1 MLLFFCR
8 DLATRNCIISSDFI
22 VKVSYPA
29 LSKDKYNRE
38 YFKHRNTL
46 LPIRWLAPECIQ
58 EDEYT
63 TKSDIFA
70 FGVVVWELFTQAT
83 KMPFEDLSN
92 EEVIQRS
99 QTGKLEWECAEGTP
113 ECLKEILV
121 SFNWRQS
128 LILFFFINLIFI
140 FSLPA
145 GMLIPKNAHHLV
157 SWVRL

>member
-1 MLLFFCR
+1 M
-8 DLATRNCIISSDFI
+8 ATRNCIISSDFI

-63 TKSDIFA
+63 TKSDIYA

-83 KMPFEDLSN
+83 KLPFEDLSN

-99 QTGKLEWECAEGTP
+99 QSGKLEWQCADNTP
-113 ECLKEILV
+113 DSLKEILV
-121 SFNWRQS
+121 SYKK
-128 LILFFFINLIFI
+128 IH
-140 FSLPA
+140 FSRTKGTYVYLLNFYRPLA
-145 GMLIPKNAHHLV
+145 GMLIPRKGPHLV
-157 SWVRL
+157 NWVQL

>member
-1 MLLFFCR
+1 MKNICTSLHR

-29 LSKDKYNRE
+29 LCKDKYSRE

-63 TKSDIFA
+63 TKSDIYA

-83 KMPFEDLSN
+83 KMPLEELSN

-99 QTGKLEWECAEGTP
+99 QAQKLEWQCAEGTP

-121 SFNWRQS
+121 GCAIENIWRECY
-128 LILFFFINLIFI
+128 LLIFL
-140 FSLPA
+140 FL
-145 GMLIPKNAHHLV
+145 LF
-157 SWVRL
+157 

>member
-1 MLLFFCR
+1 MFNSSFHR

-38 YFKHRNTL
+38 YFKHRNTQ

-63 TKSDIFA
+63 TKSDIYA

-83 KMPFEDLSN
+83 KMPFEELSN

-99 QTGKLEWECAEGTP
+99 QAGKLEWQCAETTP
-113 ECLKEILV
+113 DSLKEILV
-121 SFNWRQS
+121 S
-128 LILFFFINLIFI
+128 
-140 FSLPA
+140 
-145 GMLIPKNAHHLV
+145 
-157 SWVRL
+157 